1 MEYWSNGLVPAPKSF
16 SPITPLLHYSTS
28 STSSPRGLHFT
39 NRSVW
44 RYCPSPMTILLN
56 ILLVLYVVVALLMML
71 VILMQRP
78 KSEGLGAAFGGGV
91 TENIFGAQTTN
102 VLTKVTG
109 WLAAVFFLLTFLLSI
124 LYARKGNTQSDLRR
138 ELMKGQTPAPAAS
151 ATPVPGAL
159 PSATPAADANASPA
173 AAATSTPAASP
184 GPSSAVGPPGTVT
197 NMTPATTGPAPSV
210 RPSDQAV
217 GAVPVT
223 APPPA
228 NSPAASAAP
237 SVAPSPNP

>member
-1 MEYWSNGLVPAPKSF
+1 M
-16 SPITPLLHYSTS
+16 TLL
-28 STSSPRGLHFT
+28 
-39 NRSVW
+39 
-44 RYCPSPMTILLN
+44 IN
-56 ILLVLYVVVALLMML
+56 ILLGIYVFVALLMML

-109 WLAAVFFLLTFLLSI
+109 WLAAIFFFMTFILSI
-124 LYARKGNTQSDLRR
+124 LYAHKANTPSNLSR
-138 ELMKGQTPAPAAS
+138 ELTAGQTPVPAAS
-151 ATPVPGAL
+151 ATPVPGVSVSPG
-159 PSATPAADANASPA
+159 PSSSV
-173 AAATSTPAASP
+173 AATASP

-217 GAVPVT
+217 GAVPPVSST
-223 APPPA
+223 QPA
-228 NSPAASAAP
+228 TSPAATAAP
-237 SVAPSPNP
+237 SVSASPKP